1 MKSRR
6 RKGEETEVE
15 KQVKEKEKRKDE
27 EDEDSS
33 TDDEDDDEEEEEEEM
48 EKVLP
53 DSPVWPR
60 PPGVRRLQGGANIQ
74 AFQSKLTLDETT
86 LEWGNGQFFMPMVL
100 IS

>member
-6 RKGEETEVE
+6 RKGEETEVA

-33 TDDEDDDEEEEEEEM
+33 IDEDDEKEEEEEEM